1 MGNIGLQLY
10 SLKDMAAKDL
20 LGTIETVAK
29 IGYDGVEL
37 WNNFG
42 IPAAEI
48 RRALGAGGI
57 RCAGSHV
64 GLDELLTHLDR
75 VMETSLTLGA
85 TSIVCPRV
93 PEEMRNSADA
103 FRRTADVF
111 SRIGERCRAAGLT
124 FAFHH
129 HGEELRSFDGESGL
143 DIIAR
148 FSDPTVVKLQLEV
161 YWLVL
166 CGQDPARA
174 VEKYADRCASL
185 HVSDVKSVAS
195 RDYTELGSG
204 IVDMPALVAAC
215 SRHGVEWL
223 NVEHEWYD
231 GDELQSLGES
241 LGYLRSLA

>member
-1 MGNIGLQLY
+1 GNIGLQLY
-10 SLKDMAAKDL
+10 SLKDMATKDL

-48 RRALGAGGI
+48 RRVLDASGI
-57 RCAGSHV
+57 RCSGSHV

-75 VMETSLTLGA
+75 VIETSLTLGGA
-85 TSIVCPRV
+85 SIVCPRV
-93 PEEMRNSADA
+93 PEEMRNSSDA
-103 FRRTADVF
+103 FKRTADVF
-111 SRIGERCRAAGLT
+111 SRIGERCKASGLT

-129 HGEELRSFDGESGL
+129 HGEELGIFDGESGL

-148 FSDPTVVKLQLEV
+148 FSDPAVVKLQLEV

-166 CGQDPARA
+166 GGHDPAAA
-174 VEKYADRCASL
+174 VEKYSDRCASL
-185 HVSDVKSVAS
+185 HVSDVKSVES
-195 RDYTELGSG
+195 RDYTELGRG

-215 SRHGVEWL
+215 RRHGVEWL

-231 GDELQSLGES
+231 KGELQSLVES
-241 LGYLRSLA
+241 LGYLRSLE